1 MSPRDAPARERDVAR
16 RNGRCGV
23 ESSASLVVTTLEGL
37 AQPVGARADRSP
49 FRGRKVFQPAKDL
62 GEFALSAK
70 VADTRL
76 FERGLVPR
84 GVKGPRRFGLQ
95 GVEPFDHRADA

>member
-1 MSPRDAPARERDVAR
+1 MSARDAPARQRDVA
-16 RNGRCGV
+16 GRDGGCGH
-23 ESSASLVVTTLEGL
+23 ESASSLLVTALKGL
-37 AQPVGARADRSP
+37 AQPVGSRADRGA
-49 FRGRKVFQPAKDL
+49 FRGGKVLQPAKDL
-62 GEFALSAK
+62 GEFALSAE
-70 VADTRL
+70 VTDARL